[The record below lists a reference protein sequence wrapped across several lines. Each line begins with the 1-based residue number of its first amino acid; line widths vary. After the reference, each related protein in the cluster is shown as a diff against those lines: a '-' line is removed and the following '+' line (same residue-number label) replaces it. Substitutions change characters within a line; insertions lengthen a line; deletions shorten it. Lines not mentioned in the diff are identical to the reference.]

1 MIYIKIRTEG
11 KVNFTEVLIA
21 IGLKEDGYRDVLGLH
36 LENKVSYYIFSIMYD
51 STYIV
56 KEKWL
61 SY

>member
-1 MIYIKIRTEG
+1 
-11 KVNFTEVLIA
+11 
-21 IGLKEDGYRDVLGLH
+21 